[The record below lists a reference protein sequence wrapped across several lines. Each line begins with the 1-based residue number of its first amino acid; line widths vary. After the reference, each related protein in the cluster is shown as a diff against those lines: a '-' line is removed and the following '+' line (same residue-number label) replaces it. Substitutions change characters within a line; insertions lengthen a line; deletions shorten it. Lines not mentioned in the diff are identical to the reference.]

1 MFDGLFDKPWLI
13 LVIVILFVLM
23 FGSRKLPGAA
33 RSLGQ
38 SMRILKKEVSGL
50 HEEDEPGAPGAPGA
64 PGTADATPAVAPAQ
78 LQAPPATPAATP
90 AAPDAQAQIAAL
102 QEQLNS
108 LQQTVGANGT
118 TATDS
123 KQTR

>member
-50 HEEDEPGAPGAPGA
+50 HEEDEHGASSGPA
-64 PGTADATPAVAPAQ
+64 TADATPAVTPAQ
-78 LQAPPATPAATP
+78 LQAPPATPTATP

>member
-1 MFDGLFDKPWLI
+1 
-13 LVIVILFVLM
+13 M

-50 HEEDEPGAPGAPGA
+50 HEEDEPGAPGAP
-64 PGTADATPAVAPAQ
+64 ATVTEPAPAQ
-78 LQAPPATPAATP
+78 LQAAPTAPVAPVAPAATS

>member
-50 HEEDEPGAPGAPGA
+50 HEEDEHGASGAPA
-64 PGTADATPAVAPAQ
+64 TADATPAVAPAQ
-78 LQAPPATPAATP
+78 LQAPSATPAAAP

>member
-1 MFDGLFDKPWLI
+1 MIGDLFDSPWKI
-13 LVIVILFVLM
+13 AIIAIFFIVM

-38 SMRILKKEVSGL
+38 SMRILKREVSGL
-50 HEEDEPGAPGAPGA
+50 HEDEPSAESAP
-64 PGTADATPAVAPAQ
+64 ATVTEPAPAQ
-78 LQAPPATPAATP
+78 LQASAAAAPAAA
-90 AAPDAQAQIAAL
+90 AAPDAQAQLAAL

-108 LQQTVGANGT
+108 LQQTVGANGA

-123 KQTR
+123 QQTR

>member
-1 MFDGLFDKPWLI
+1 MIGDLFDSPWKIAIIAILI
-13 LVIVILFVLM
+13 IVL

-38 SMRILKKEVSGL
+38 SMRILKKEISGL
-50 HEEDEPGAPGAPGA
+50 HEEDEPGAPGAP
-64 PGTADATPAVAPAQ
+64 ATVTEPAPAQ
-78 LQAPPATPAATP
+78 LQSAPPAAPAAT
-90 AAPDAQAQIAAL
+90 AAPDAQEQIAAL
-102 QEQLNS
+102 QQQLNN

-123 KQTR
+123 QQTR

>member
-50 HEEDEPGAPGAPGA
+50 HEEDEHGAPGAPA
-64 PGTADATPAVAPAQ
+64 TADATPAVAPAQ
-78 LQAPPATPAATP
+78 LQAPPVTPAAAP
-90 AAPDAQAQIAAL
+90 ATPDAQAQIAAL

>member
-50 HEEDEPGAPGAPGA
+50 HEEDEPGAPGAP
-64 PGTADATPAVAPAQ
+64 ATVTEPAPAQ
-78 LQAPPATPAATP
+78 LQATPVAPVAPAATS

>member
-50 HEEDEPGAPGAPGA
+50 HEEDEHGAPGAPA
-64 PGTADATPAVAPAQ
+64 TADATPAVAPVQ
-78 LQAPPATPAATP
+78 LQAPPAAPAAPP

>member
-13 LVIVILFVLM
+13 LVIVLLFIVM

-38 SMRILKKEVSGL
+38 SMRILKKEMSGL
-50 HEEDEPGAPGAPGA
+50 HEDQDDAQAAPAAPAA
-64 PGTADATPAVAPAQ
+64 PAAAPAQ
-78 LQAPPATPAATP
+78 LQATAPAPAPAAAP
-90 AAPDAQAQIAAL
+90 VPDAQAQLAAL

-108 LQQTVGANGT
+108 LQQTVAANGT
-118 TATDS
+118 AATDTQ
-123 KQTR
+123 QTR

>member
-50 HEEDEPGAPGAPGA
+50 HGEDEPGAPA
-64 PGTADATPAVAPAQ
+64 TADATPAVAPAQ
-78 LQAPPATPAATP
+78 LQAPSATPAATP

>member
-1 MFDGLFDKPWLI
+1 MDLFDSPWKIAIIAVLI
-13 LVIVILFVLM
+13 IVL

-38 SMRILKKEVSGL
+38 SMRILKKEISGL
-50 HEEDEPGAPGAPGA
+50 HEEDEPGAQSAPA
-64 PGTADATPAVAPAQ
+64 TAADATPAPAPAQ
-78 LQAPPATPAATP
+78 LQAAPAAAP
-90 AAPDAQAQIAAL
+90 AAAAASPDAQAQIAAL
-102 QEQLNS
+102 QDQLNS

-123 KQTR
+123 QQTR

>member
-50 HEEDEPGAPGAPGA
+50 HGEDEPGAPGAPA
-64 PGTADATPAVAPAQ
+64 TADATPAVAPAQ
-78 LQAPPATPAATP
+78 LQAPLATPAATP

>member
-1 MFDGLFDKPWLI
+1 
-13 LVIVILFVLM
+13 
-23 FGSRKLPGAA
+23 
-33 RSLGQ
+33 
-38 SMRILKKEVSGL
+38 MRILKKEVSGL
-50 HEEDEPGAPGAPGA
+50 HEEDEPGAPGAP
-64 PGTADATPAVAPAQ
+64 ATVTEPAPAQ
-78 LQAPPATPAATP
+78 LQATPTAPVAPAATS

>member
-50 HEEDEPGAPGAPGA
+50 HEEDEHGAPGAPA
-64 PGTADATPAVAPAQ
+64 TADAAPAVAPAQ
-78 LQAPPATPAATP
+78 LQPPSATPAAAP
-90 AAPDAQAQIAAL
+90 ATPDAQAQIAAL
-102 QEQLNS
+102 QAQLNS

>member
-50 HEEDEPGAPGAPGA
+50 HEEDEPGAPGAPGPGHGGRHSGRCPGAASGA
-64 PGTADATPAVAPAQ
+64 PGHPGCDPGHP
-78 LQAPPATPAATP
+78 
-90 AAPDAQAQIAAL
+90 
-102 QEQLNS
+102 
-108 LQQTVGANGT
+108 
-118 TATDS
+118 
-123 KQTR
+123 

>member
-50 HEEDEPGAPGAPGA
+50 HEEDEPGTPGAP
-64 PGTADATPAVAPAQ
+64 ATVTEPAPAQ
-78 LQAPPATPAATP
+78 LQAAPTAPVAPAATS

>member
-50 HEEDEPGAPGAPGA
+50 HGEDEPGAPGAPA
-64 PGTADATPAVAPAQ
+64 TADATPAVAPAQ
-78 LQAPPATPAATP
+78 LQAPSATPAATP

>member
-1 MFDGLFDKPWLI
+1 MIGDLFDSPWKILI
-13 LVIVILFVLM
+13 VAVVIIVL

-38 SMRILKKEVSGL
+38 SMRILKKEMQGL
-50 HEEDEPGAPGAPGA
+50 HEDEPEASATVTAQGATAPGA
-64 PGTADATPAVAPAQ
+64 
-78 LQAPPATPAATP
+78 QAPPAQLPAGA

-108 LQQTVGANGT
+108 LQHAAGSNAPAPADTQ
-118 TATDS
+118 
-123 KQTR
+123 QTR

>member
-13 LVIVILFVLM
+13 LIIVILFVLM

-50 HEEDEPGAPGAPGA
+50 HEEDEPGAPGAP
-64 PGTADATPAVAPAQ
+64 ATVTEPAPAQ
-78 LQAPPATPAATP
+78 LQAAPTAPVAPAATS

>member
-1 MFDGLFDKPWLI
+1 
-13 LVIVILFVLM
+13 
-23 FGSRKLPGAA
+23 
-33 RSLGQ
+33 
-38 SMRILKKEVSGL
+38 MRILKKEVSGL
-50 HEEDEPGAPGAPGA
+50 HEEDEPGAAGAP
-64 PGTADATPAVAPAQ
+64 ATVTEPAPAQ
-78 LQAPPATPAATP
+78 LQATPTAPVAPAATS

>member
-50 HEEDEPGAPGAPGA
+50 HEEDEHGAPGAPA
-64 PGTADATPAVAPAQ
+64 TADATPAVAPAQ
-78 LQAPPATPAATP
+78 LQPPSATPAAAP
-90 AAPDAQAQIAAL
+90 ATPDAQAQIAAL